1 MATIHDRIKQRRLQ
15 LGMTL
20 LQLAEATGVK
30 EATAQRWESGAI
42 KDISYARVLQI
53 AEALNCTPQFLMG
66 WEEEKPTTEKGDGL
80 DNELVKRLMSLTPEE
95 LMKVDAFVQGLLASR

>member
-1 MATIHDRIKQRRLQ
+1 
-15 LGMTL
+15 
-20 LQLAEATGVK
+20 
-30 EATAQRWESGAI
+30 
-42 KDISYARVLQI
+42 
-53 AEALNCTPQFLMG
+53 MG